1 MSFRGL
7 YSFDDESDDDGS
19 ISGSP
24 STCTFPFFSDESV
37 GSVGESVGRVCGVGS
52 GVFFNSN
59 RVNW

>member
-1 MSFRGL
+1 MSFDKL
-7 YSFDDESDDDGS
+7 YSFDYESDDDGS

-24 STCTFPFFSDESV
+24 GTCAFPFCYDESV

-59 RVNW
+59 